1 MTKDFTEKKL
11 LYTVYFV
18 YFFCGLAMC
27 LEGSFMPEFKEHFNL
42 NYQQQMYI
50 IFAKNIPF
58 VFFSL
63 VIGLL
68 SKKAGFKSCL
78 MVAMFLF
85 AAGTALIIPGM
96 ANSSFSVLLFAFF
109 IIGTGFN
116 FELVAG
122 NPLLLTLGVPEGRSS
137 RLNLGNALGAIAQI
151 LGPLIIVLIIPAG
164 ISTVSERI
172 PYINGLFISIAVIL
186 TVTGIILSLLKE
198 IRKSTVSDA
207 AQKNDEIIMK
217 KSIWRNKRLIMGFL
231 AIFIVL
237 GAESG
242 VFGLYRNFIED
253 PEIGS
258 LNSHNSYIL
267 YTVYFALFAIG
278 RFTGSY
284 LQKNIRP
291 ELTMVYSVTV
301 ALFLLVIMIITEGIT
316 AVAAITALG
325 FFISIFFPTLY
336 ALAIEGLGEDTA
348 LASGLLTMGFLGAA
362 IMPVIQGKMADW
374 LGLKYSFIISI
385 VTYIYVL
392 YFSLQNLKSSR
403 TNN

>member
-1 MTKDFTEKKL
+1 MTKEHTEKKL

-58 VFFSL
+58 VLFSIL
-63 VIGLL
+63 IGLL

-78 MVAMFLF
+78 MISMFLF

-96 ANSSFSVLLFAFF
+96 VNNSFTLLIIAFF
-109 IIGTGFN
+109 ILGTGFN
-116 FELVAG
+116 FEIVAG
-122 NPLLLTLGVPEGRSS
+122 NPLLTGLGAPERGSS

-164 ISTVSERI
+164 IDSVSDRI
-172 PYINGLFISIAVIL
+172 PYINGLFITIAVIL
-186 TVTGIILSLLKE
+186 TATGIILSFLKDTE
-198 IRKSTVSDA
+198 DSEFTA
-207 AQKNDEIIMK
+207 AEKKTDKTGTK
-217 KSIWRNKRLIMGFL
+217 KSVFRNKNLIMGFL

-242 VFGLYRNFIED
+242 IFGLYRNFIED
-253 PEIGS
+253 PKIGAMS
-258 LNSHNSYIL
+258 PHTSYIL
-267 YTVYFALFAIG
+267 YTLYFALFALG

-284 LQKNIRP
+284 LQKKIKP
-291 ELTMVYSVTV
+291 ALTMVFCVIAAMV
-301 ALFLLVIMIITEGIT
+301 LLITMISMKGIA
-316 AVAAITALG
+316 AVVAITILG

-336 ALAIEGLGEDTA
+336 ALSIDGLGEDTA
-348 LASGLLTMGFLGAA
+348 VASGLLTMGFLGAA
-362 IMPVIQGKMADW
+362 IMPVIQGKIADW
-374 LGLKYSFIISI
+374 LGLSYSFIISI
-385 VTYIYVL
+385 ITYIYIL
-392 YFSLQNLKSSR
+392 YFSLQKLQSSQIK
-403 TNN
+403 N

>member
-1 MTKDFTEKKL
+1 MTKEHTEKKL

-58 VFFSL
+58 VMFSL
-63 VIGLL
+63 LIGLL

-78 MVAMFLF
+78 MIAMFLF

-96 ANSSFSVLLFAFF
+96 VNSSFTLLIIAFF

-122 NPLLLTLGVPEGRSS
+122 NPLLTGLGNPAGSSS

-151 LGPLIIVLIIPAG
+151 LGPVIIVLIIPSG
-164 ISTVSERI
+164 IVSVSERI
-172 PYINGLFISIAVIL
+172 PYINGLFITIAVIL
-186 TVTGIILSLLKE
+186 AATGVILSLLKD
-198 IRKSTVSDA
+198 INTSSVLDSL
-207 AQKNDEIIMK
+207 QKNEEMGMK
-217 KSIWRNKRLIMGFL
+217 KSIFRNKRLILGFL

-242 VFGLYRNFIED
+242 IFGLYRNFLED
-253 PEIGS
+253 PQIGS
-258 LNSHNSYIL
+258 LSSNKSYIL
-267 YTVYFALFAIG
+267 YTVYFALFALG
-278 RFTGSY
+278 RFAGSY
-284 LQKNIRP
+284 LQKKVKP
-291 ELTMVYSVTV
+291 ALTMVFCVTV
-301 ALFLLVIMIITEGIT
+301 AMVLLFIMIMTKGIT
-316 AVAAITALG
+316 SVIAITMLG

-336 ALAIEGLGEDTA
+336 ALSIEGLGEDA
-348 LASGLLTMGFLGAA
+348 AMASGLLTMGFLGAA
-362 IMPVIQGKMADW
+362 ILPVIQGKVADW

-385 VTYIYVL
+385 LTYSYIL
-392 YFSLQNLKSSR
+392 YFSLQDLKSSQIK
-403 TNN
+403 N